1 MLAKNNEKGLFLKN
15 KSTADLPPPQGFSI
29 ANLNKIRMRIT
40 RSISFLIVLFC
51 LVLQPD
57 AKSQTIGPTEGPSY
71 TRTLAQLG
79 ITNVDTDY
87 STTKTLLLIKVWDS
101 LNRNHHN
108 VIYDKLPAKEW
119 QRIFEHRYRLAIQ
132 NKEDALRLKIAYPL
146 SFVCHTRSAFLEG
159 LPVLEYL
166 YANKQKLN
174 KQLYESVLI
183 KLEEE
188 YRFFNQMNHVLT
200 IRNERVENGFIKTF
214 WEIYASCGL
223 YEEAVNDYKLFE
235 PLPSEYSRKRL
246 TYFLRLGEL
255 FFEAKQLDSAEKYFK
270 IGFNETEK
278 LLKKIELRQ
287 IQEEGNFVY
296 WKGWFTGLI
305 GNCYI
310 ERGDFVKAK
319 KMHLYYLSLSKGE
332 YRLNSLFPLSI
343 CYIQTGELP
352 KAKICLDSVAYYI
365 SGRTIGK
372 SEVKYFK
379 VKSTYF
385 QAIGKNDSA
394 LFYLQKYNQ
403 YNEAAT
409 ASVLKN
415 QSSLLT
421 GKMEIEKRR
430 KELVQTQ
437 NELVKTKLSSS
448 IQEGQL
454 YLSVAGLISFLIII
468 LLVLRNL
475 RQKEKSKKM
484 IEAKNKLLVI
494 YAEKNLQ
501 KSQYNE
507 QLIKELHHRVKNNL
521 QNIYSLL
528 NIQKRRIVDQETI
541 DFVSAIQNRINSMA
555 IVHESLYAESDI
567 ELIDFKSYTI
577 KLVDHLYLSFQNEG
591 QSIHFEYE
599 IDSAQITLE
608 KIILLGLII
617 NEVVS
622 NVFKHATND
631 SKQIN
636 VTIQLIAT
644 DKHCALTIKDN
655 GNGFEMNEVKET
667 SLGLKLIKT
676 MCQQLEAEYGLAHM
690 NGVTHTINFSI

>member
-1 MLAKNNEKGLFLKN
+1 MFAKNNEKDLFLKN
-15 KSTADLPPPQGFSI
+15 KSTADLPTPQGFGIS
-29 ANLNKIRMRIT
+29 NLNKIRMRFTI
-40 RSISFLIVLFC
+40 SLSFLIVTFC
-51 LVLQPD
+51 LVSKPD
-57 AKSQTIGPTEGPSY
+57 AKSQIVASSVSTSY
-71 TRTLAQLG
+71 TRELAQIG
-79 ITNVDTDY
+79 ITNVDIDF
-87 STTKTLLLIKVWDS
+87 SVVKTLLIIKVWDS

-119 QRIFEHRYRLAIQ
+119 QRILEKRYRLAIQ
-132 NKEDALRLKIAYPL
+132 NKDEALRLKIAYPL

-159 LPVLEYL
+159 LPILEYL

-214 WEIYASCGL
+214 WEIYAACGL

-235 PLPSEYSRKRL
+235 TLPSEYSRKRL

-255 FFEAKQLDSAEKYFK
+255 FFEAKKIDSAEKYFK

-278 LLKKIELRQ
+278 FLKKIELRQ
-287 IQEEGNFVY
+287 IQEEGNFLY

-310 ERGDFVKAK
+310 ERGDFVSAK
-319 KMHLYYLSLSKGE
+319 KMHQYYLSLSKGE
-332 YRLNSLFPLSI
+332 YRLNSLFPLSV
-343 CYIQTGELP
+343 CYIQTGELQ
-352 KAKICLDSVAYYI
+352 KAKVCLDSVAYYI

-372 SEVKYFK
+372 AEVKYFK
-379 VKSTYF
+379 VKSNYF

-403 YNEAAT
+403 YNDAAT
-409 ASVLKN
+409 SSILKN

-430 KELVQTQ
+430 KELVLTQ

-468 LLVLRNL
+468 LLVLRNA
-475 RQKEKSKKM
+475 RQKEKSNQL
-484 IEAKNKLLVI
+484 IAAKNRLLEI
-494 YAEKNLQ
+494 YAENNLQ
-501 KSQYNE
+501 KSKYNE

-521 QNIYSLL
+521 QNVYSLL
-528 NIQKRRIVDQETI
+528 NIQKRRIEDPETI
-541 DFVSAIQNRINSMA
+541 EYVTSIQNRINSMA
-555 IVHESLYAESDI
+555 IVHESLYAENDI
-567 ELIDFKSYTI
+567 EMIDFKAYAI
-577 KLVDHLYLSFQNEG
+577 KLVDHLYQSFQNESQLIG
-591 QSIHFEYE
+591 FEYE
-599 IDSAQITLE
+599 IDPVQISLE

-617 NEVVS
+617 NETVS
-622 NVFKHATND
+622 NIFKHATNK
-631 SKQIN
+631 SKQT
-636 VTIQLIAT
+636 VLLIQLKVDENRCMLI
-644 DKHCALTIKDN
+644 IQDN
-655 GNGFEMNEVKET
+655 GPGFEMAHVKET
-667 SLGLKLIKT
+667 SLGLKLIQT
-676 MCQQLEAEYGLAHM
+676 MCQQLEARYTLQHQD
-690 NGVTHTINFSI
+690 GVKHTITFSI